1 MFFIISLLLSLSLSL
16 LFLMTSFPCPVWL
29 SVRKEVVFK
38 INVRLKF
45 LNLKCSLGSLRQIW
59 TSWPK
64 LDLAVI
70 WGYLLPHKAG
80 IFSGFPTK
88 CTRIAIYGKQNFW
101 CTISQHCLMQYFSN
115 IINDLNWVSNPFYVL
130 NRFGIQMSWLMMV
143 CVQ

>member
-29 SVRKEVVFK
+29 SVRKEVFFK
-38 INVRLKF
+38 INFRH
-45 LNLKCSLGSLRQIW
+45 LKCSLGSLSQIW

-64 LDLAVI
+64 LWFEAISFHIKLAF
-70 WGYLLPHKAG
+70 
-80 IFSGFPTK
+80 FSEFPTK
-88 CTRIAIYGKQNFW
+88 FTRIAIYGKQNFW

-115 IINDLNWVSNPFYVL
+115 IINDVNWVSNPFYVL
-130 NRFGIQMSWLMMV
+130 NRFDIQMSWLMMV

>member
-38 INVRLKF
+38 INVRLEF

-80 IFSGFPTK
+80 IFFWIPYKMHKDSNLWETK
-88 CTRIAIYGKQNFW
+88 LLVHHLAA
-101 CTISQHCLMQYFSN
+101 LMQYFSN
-115 IINDLNWVSNPFYVL
+115 IINDLNWVSNLFYVL
-130 NRFGIQMSWLMMV
+130 NIFNIQMSWLMMV